1 MKRTKRAGRAAIQ
14 DRLEKLRGKL
24 QEMSADGL
32 LVSAPANR
40 EYLSGFTGSAA
51 SLLISRENAF
61 ISTDF
66 RYYEQAGLECPEY
79 ELVKYESSL
88 THVLEA
94 TLRSAGI
101 SRLAFEA
108 DHATFAA
115 VQEWSKAAPEVEW
128 APTTGLVLGLR
139 AVKDAEEIDRLRR
152 AAQLTDAA
160 FVAAVASIRAGWTE
174 RQLAWA
180 IDSYF
185 HEHGGSG
192 PAFETIVAGSANGAR
207 PHAHATEAP
216 LPLGEP
222 IVIDMG
228 VRLNG
233 YCADLTRTICL
244 GEPKE
249 PQRFWELYNLVL
261 RANSLAASA
270 LRPGMTGQQ
279 ADAIARDII
288 TAQGYGDRFG
298 HALGHGVGLV
308 VHEAPGLRR
317 SNSEP
322 LTAGNCVT
330 VEPGVYI
337 PGWGGIRI
345 EDLVVISEEGAEVL
359 SAASKEPLVNVL

>member
-1 MKRTKRAGRAAIQ
+1 MEKTEKPARVIE
-14 DRLEKLRGKL
+14 DRLGKLRGKL
-24 QEMSADGL
+24 EELGADGI

-51 SLLISRENAF
+51 SLLITGENAF
-61 ISTDF
+61 IATDF

-79 ELVKYESSL
+79 DLVRYESSL
-88 THVLEA
+88 TEVLDT

-101 SRLAFEA
+101 RRLAFEA
-108 DHATFAA
+108 DHATFST
-115 VQEWSKAAPEVEW
+115 VQEWSKTAAEVEW
-128 APTTGLVLGLR
+128 TPITGLVLGLR

-160 FVAAVASIRAGWTE
+160 FAAAVAAIRPGWTE

-207 PHAHATEAP
+207 PHAHPTEAP

-228 VRLNG
+228 ARLNG
-233 YCADLTRTICL
+233 YCADLTRTVCL
-244 GEPKE
+244 GEPGD

-261 RANSLAASA
+261 RANSEAASA

-279 ADAIARDII
+279 ADSIAREII
-288 TAQGYGDRFG
+288 AAEGYGDRFG

-322 LTAGNCVT
+322 LLAGNCVT
-330 VEPGVYI
+330 VEPGIYI

-345 EDLVVISEEGAEVL
+345 EDLVVIRDEGAEVL
-359 SAASKEPLVNVL
+359 SAASKEPIVNVL